1 VSPDYKVRQ
10 AGLHDLDSLMLL
22 EEMVFHAAEYHLI
35 GRRQYRYFLQE
46 ANAEIWV
53 VEIDGQ
59 VRASA
64 ILFYQKNRSHCRLYS
79 IAVHPDFQGKGIGS
93 QIFRELEAMLLVR
106 GYRELRQEVRSDRS
120 ELIALYLKR
129 GYQIYAKTENY
140 YPDGVSCVRLKKV
153 LKGE

>member
-1 VSPDYKVRQ
+1 MSPDYKVRQ

-64 ILFYQKNRSHCRLYS
+64 ILFYQKIDRIVGCIQLQC
-79 IAVHPDFQGKGIGS
+79 ILIFKGRVLARRYFVS
-93 QIFRELEAMLLVR
+93 
-106 GYRELRQEVRSDRS
+106 LRQ
-120 ELIALYLKR
+120 
-129 GYQIYAKTENY
+129 
-140 YPDGVSCVRLKKV
+140 CCW
-153 LKGE
+153 